1 VRAAVLTVLCVVGF
15 AHTGHGQS
23 ADRLRVSINAAAQ
36 VTSRMLTQSFSV
48 PINVESAPIATSLDL
63 KSAPMFDIG
72 ASYRIVKRLAVG
84 VSATSLSRNVDGTL
98 DAKIP
103 HPFFFSTLRPISA
116 DLSGLT
122 HKEVGAH
129 IDAIYFVPAGNKLD
143 IGIFGGPS
151 HFSVKQEFVTDVDYT
166 SSYPFDTATFTGA
179 RTETISRGATGFNL
193 GTDVSWR
200 LSSVLAVGGL
210 VRYTRASTT
219 FTVANGNTID
229 ADIGGL
235 QTGAG
240 VRILF

>member
-1 VRAAVLTVLCVVGF
+1 VRAAVLTVCCVVGI
-15 AHTGHGQS
+15 AHAANAQS
-23 ADRLRVSINAAAQ
+23 SDRLRISVNAAAQ
-36 VTSRMLTQSFSV
+36 VTSHTLTQSFSV
-48 PINVESAPIATSLDL
+48 PINVESAPVSTSLDL

-72 ASYRIVKRLAVG
+72 ASYRFMKRLAVG
-84 VSATSLSRNVDGTL
+84 ISATSLSRNIDGTL

-103 HPFFFSTLRPISA
+103 HPFFFGTLRPISG
-116 DLSGLT
+116 DLSSLT
-122 HKEVGAH
+122 HKEVGTH
-129 IDAIYFVPAGNKLD
+129 IYAMYFIPAGNKLD

-179 RTETISRGATGFNL
+179 QTETISRGATGFNV

-200 LSSVLAVGGL
+200 LSKVLAVGGL
-210 VRYTRASTT
+210 IRFAKASTT
-219 FTVANGNTID
+219 FTVASGNTIA

>member
-1 VRAAVLTVLCVVGF
+1 MRVAVLTVLCLVGLSH
-15 AHTGHGQS
+15 AGHAQS
-23 ADRLRVSINAAAQ
+23 GDRLRVSVNAAAQ
-36 VTSRMLTQSFSV
+36 VTSRTLTQSFSV
-48 PINVESAPIATSLDL
+48 PINVESAPISTSLDL
-63 KSAPMFDIG
+63 KRAPMFDIG
-72 ASYRIVKRLAVG
+72 ASYRMVKRLAVG
-84 VSATSLSRNVDGTL
+84 VSATALSRNIDGTL

-103 HPFFFSTLRPISA
+103 HPFFFTAFRPISA

-129 IDAIYFVPAGNKLD
+129 IYAMYFVPAGNKLD

-166 SSYPFDTATFTGA
+166 ASYPFDTATFTGA
-179 RTETISRGATGFNL
+179 PTETISKSATGFNV

-200 LSSVLAVGGL
+200 LSKVFAVGGL
-210 VRYTRASTT
+210 IRFTRASTT
-219 FTVANGNTID
+219 FTVANGNAID